1 MADMTPRHRRWFA
14 ALGGG
19 SIVIGALFAW
29 LPLEASAADLRQGPS
44 VTVGTGQTV
53 NDDIYAAGGTISID
67 GNVNGSVIAAGGT
80 ITVSGT
86 VSRDVMIAGGTIN
99 VSGKVG
105 GSIRAA
111 GGNLT
116 LNAPVEQ
123 DVVVTGG
130 TVNIGSGGT
139 IGRDLVIAGG
149 MATVSAPVARRVT
162 MAAGDLTLRGRVGGD
177 VRGRVDRLRLDG
189 AQIGGNL
196 DYTSDNSVV
205 VANGASVAGTT
216 TRNTPTDRGT
226 RGVADGFLGW
236 LRGLIGIFVLGVLL
250 LLLLPRFSTRSI
262 DTLRA
267 EPWAS
272 VGIGAAILVAT
283 PIVALIVFIVGLL
296 IGGWWLGLLLIP
308 LWILALAVGYVV
320 SGFLL
325 GRLIFA
331 RLGWGRYH
339 DVLALL
345 AGLFV
350 LTVVGLVPLLGWL
363 VSLAAF
369 VAGAGAVALVI
380 SRRAQMRPAAA

>member
-1 MADMTPRHRRWFA
+1 
-14 ALGGG
+14 
-19 SIVIGALFAW
+19 
-29 LPLEASAADLRQGPS
+29 
-44 VTVGTGQTV
+44 
-53 NDDIYAAGGTISID
+53 
-67 GNVNGSVIAAGGT
+67 
-80 ITVSGT
+80 
-86 VSRDVMIAGGTIN
+86 
-99 VSGKVG
+99 VG

-272 VGIGAAILVAT
+272 LGIGAAILVAT

>member
-1 MADMTPRHRRWFA
+1 MAVMTRRQRRWFA
-14 ALGGG
+14 ALGG
-19 SIVIGALFAW
+19 SVVVGALFAW
-29 LPLEASAADLRQGPS
+29 LPLQAAAADLRQGPR
-44 VTVGTGQTV
+44 VTVGTGQTI

-86 VSRDVMIAGGTIN
+86 VTRDVMVAGGTIN
-99 VSGKVG
+99 VTGKVG
-105 GSIRAA
+105 GSVRAV

-116 LNAPVEQ
+116 LNGPVEQ

-130 TVNIGSGGT
+130 TVDIASGGT
-139 IGRDLVIAGG
+139 IGRDLVIASGT
-149 MATVSAPVARRVT
+149 ATVAAPVARRVT
-162 MAAGDLTLRGRVGGD
+162 MGSGDLTLRGRVGGD
-177 VRGRVDRLRLDG
+177 VRGRVDHLRLDG

-205 VANGASVAGTT
+205 LTNGARVAGTT
-216 TRNTPTDRGT
+216 TRHTPTDRGP
-226 RGVADGFLGW
+226 RGAADGFLRW
-236 LRGLIGIFVLGVLL
+236 LRGLIGIFALGVLL

-272 VGIGAAILVAT
+272 LGIGAAILVVT

-296 IGGWWLGLLLIP
+296 VGGWWLGLLLVP
-308 LWILALAVGYVV
+308 LWILALAIGYVV

-345 AGLFV
+345 GGLFV
-350 LTVVGLVPLLGWL
+350 LTVVGLVPLIGWL

-369 VAGAGAVALVI
+369 VAGAGAVALVVG
-380 SRRAQMRPAAA
+380 RRAQVRPAAA

>member
-1 MADMTPRHRRWFA
+1 MAVMTPRHRRWFA
-14 ALGGG
+14 ALGG
-19 SIVIGALFAW
+19 SIIVGALFAW
-29 LPLEASAADLRQGPS
+29 LPVGASAADLRQGPS
-44 VTVGTGQTV
+44 VTLGQGQTI

-86 VSRDVMIAGGTIN
+86 VTRDVMVAGGTIN
-99 VSGKVG
+99 VTGKVG

-116 LNAPVEQ
+116 INGPVEQ

-130 TVNIGSGGT
+130 TIDIASGGT

-149 MATVSAPVARRVT
+149 TATVAAPVARRVT
-162 MAAGDLTLRGRVGGD
+162 VGAGDVTLRGRVGGD
-177 VRGRVDRLRLDG
+177 VRGSVDRLRLDG

-196 DYTSDNSVV
+196 DYTSDNPVV
-205 VANGASVAGTT
+205 MANGASVAGTT
-216 TRNTPTDRGT
+216 TRHTPTERGT
-226 RGVADGFLGW
+226 RGVAGGFLGW
-236 LRGLIGIFVLGVLL
+236 LRGLIGIFALGVLL
-250 LLLLPRFSTRSI
+250 LMLLPRFSTRSI

-272 VGIGAAILVAT
+272 LGIGAAILVVT
-283 PIVALIVFIVGLL
+283 PIVALIVLIVGLL
-296 IGGWWLGLLLIP
+296 LGGWWLGVLLIP
-308 LWILALAVGYVV
+308 LWILALAIGYVV

-331 RLGWGRYH
+331 RLGWGQYH

-345 AGLFV
+345 GGLFV

-380 SRRAQMRPAAA
+380 SRRAQARPAAA

>member
-1 MADMTPRHRRWFA
+1 MAVMTRKQRRWFA
-14 ALGGG
+14 ALGG
-19 SIVIGALFAW
+19 SVVVGALFAW
-29 LPLEASAADLRQGPS
+29 LPLQAAAADLRQGPR
-44 VTVGTGQTV
+44 VTVGTGQTI

-86 VSRDVMIAGGTIN
+86 VTRDVMVAGGTIN
-99 VSGKVG
+99 VTGKVG
-105 GSIRAA
+105 GSVRAV

-116 LNAPVEQ
+116 LNAP
-123 DVVVTGG
+123 
-130 TVNIGSGGT
+130 SGGT
-139 IGRDLVIAGG
+139 IGRDLVIASGT
-149 MATVSAPVARRVT
+149 ATVAAPVARRVT
-162 MAAGDLTLRGRVGGD
+162 MGSGDLTLRGRVGGD
-177 VRGRVDRLRLDG
+177 VRGRVDHLRLDG

-196 DYTSDNSVV
+196 DYTSDNSV
-205 VANGASVAGTT
+205 ARTNGARVAGTT
-216 TRNTPTDRGT
+216 TRHTPTDRGP
-226 RGVADGFLGW
+226 RGAADGFLRW
-236 LRGLIGIFVLGVLL
+236 LRGLIGIFALGVLL

-272 VGIGAAILVAT
+272 LGIGAAILVVT

-296 IGGWWLGLLLIP
+296 VGGWWLGLLLVP
-308 LWILALAVGYVV
+308 LWILALAIGYVV

-345 AGLFV
+345 GGLFV
-350 LTVVGLVPLLGWL
+350 LTVVGLVPLIGWL

-369 VAGAGAVALVI
+369 VAGAGAVALVVG
-380 SRRAQMRPAAA
+380 RRAQVRPAAA